1 VRLEGGGEL
10 LADRVVLATSA
21 PVAAAMLVRQAPE
34 LARTLASFP
43 QAGLAVVA
51 FAFRAEDLARP
62 LDGYGYLVSREA
74 RLDTLGVVWESSLF
88 EGRAPAGHVL
98 LRVMLGGA
106 RRPEV
111 AALAEAEIV
120 RRAQRE
126 LGDVLGIVAPPARTW
141 TWRWPQA
148 ITQYTQGHLER
159 VARAR
164 AAAALHA
171 GLELCGT
178 SYDGISFTSAIV
190 SAERAAGRVLAA
202 STPGARAEV
211 PPDASVAPLPP
222 SAHGARAESAGVR

>member
-1 VRLEGGGEL
+1 M
-10 LADRVVLATSA
+10 LA
-21 PVAAAMLVRQAPE
+21 RQAPE

-62 LDGYGYLVSREA
+62 LDGYGYLVTREA

-88 EGRAPAGHVL
+88 GTRAPAGHVL

-106 RRPEV
+106 RRPEL
-111 AALAEAEIV
+111 AGLAEAEIV
-120 RRAQRE
+120 SRAQRE

-141 TWRWPQA
+141 SWRWPHA

-164 AAAALHA
+164 AAAARHE

-178 SYDGISFTSAIV
+178 SYDGISFTSAIK
-190 SAERAAGRVLAA
+190 SAECAAGRVLKA
-202 STPGARAEV
+202 SSSGARADAQ
-211 PPDASVAPLPP
+211 PDATVAPLLP
-222 SAHGARAESAGVR
+222 STHAARAESAGVS